1 MKKKTNKSNSKLKIS
16 QKDQKKNT
24 CNDKDS
30 PLISKQK
37 EIFNKFADKR
47 LEEIT
52 AIDKKV
58 NLGNL
63 IYRYKSPIAD
73 VKNVIMLLIF

>member
-1 MKKKTNKSNSKLKIS
+1 M
-16 QKDQKKNT
+16 
-24 CNDKDS
+24 
-30 PLISKQK
+30 ISKQK

-63 IYRYKSPIAD
+63 IYKYKGPIAD